1 MAQDSSSVF
10 GNIDSLLGDRYTREA
25 WLAPAFL
32 CILPFFL
39 LLFSWISNLQQAFPG
54 LVSLFAVF
62 GVVRWISHI
71 SRVVGNDKDIDLYH
85 EWGGMPTTTLLRAK
99 PEDAL
104 CGGDPRLARYLPEP
118 GLRVQIYTQ
127 YKLAMEAMHL
137 TPMALPTE
145 AVEVAAIGAGRHKD
159 WTKLDKLYEPIVAW
173 LRENSRD
180 NALLFEE
187 NISYGFQKNFYALKP
202 FALYCGYVAL
212 AIQIAAIYETSVRM
226 SAGRPS
232 DITLAAVTIGILAF
246 LFGVHTFVNEEGV
259 KEQGFTYAR
268 QLLHTA
274 YQSKPDAKPN
284 AGTAAKADD
293 SH

>member
-32 CILPFFL
+32 SILPFFL
-39 LLFSWISNLQQAFPG
+39 LLFSWVTDLQQTFTG

-71 SRVVGNDKDIDLYH
+71 SRVIGTDMDIHLYH
-85 EWGGMPTTTLLRAK
+85 HWGGMPTTTLLRAK
-99 PEDAL
+99 PEDAI
-104 CGGDPRLARYLPEP
+104 CGGDPRLKRYFPEP
-118 GLRVQIYTQ
+118 GLRLQIYTQ
-127 YKLAMEAMHL
+127 YKIAMEAMHL
-137 TPMALPTE
+137 TPRDLPTTEDE
-145 AVEVAAIGAGRHKD
+145 AVAIGEGHHKD
-159 WTKLDKLYEPIVAW
+159 WAALDKLYEPMVAW

-202 FALYCGYVAL
+202 FALRCGYVAL
-212 AIQIAAIYETSVRM
+212 VIQITAIYETSWRM
-226 SAGRPS
+226 TAGRPS
-232 DITLAAVTIGILAF
+232 DITLAAVTTGVVAF
-246 LFGVHTFVNEEGV
+246 LYGVHRFVDEEGV
-259 KEQGFTYAR
+259 KLQAFTYAR

-274 YQSKPDAKPN
+274 YKSKSDAKPN
-284 AGTAAKADD
+284 AAAPAKAGDGG
-293 SH
+293 